1 MFARL
6 QGAREVERCHV
17 LHYLQMATEKLAK
30 AYRVRDTSAPLEGDG
45 GLLRRHVGLV
55 KFIRAL
61 LLSPKMQEAYAW
73 RSSQLASF
81 SKTAAA
87 LEGEIE
93 KLAPA
98 VDQATTPE
106 NTEYPWL
113 ADDSVVVPCEYTY
126 PQLSLFEQPGG
137 RGFIKL
143 LRRAVEDFESIH
155 IG

>member
-1 MFARL
+1 FARL
-6 QGAREVERCHV
+6 QAAADVESCHS
-17 LHYLQMATEKLAK
+17 LHFLQMATEKLAK
-30 AYRVRDTSAPLEGDG
+30 AYRIRDTSAPLEGDA

-61 LLSPKMQEAYAW
+61 LLSPKMKEAYEG

-81 SKTAAA
+81 SKTATGLAR
-87 LEGEIE
+87 EIE

-113 ADDSVVVPCEYTY
+113 SGKTVVVPCEYTY
-126 PQLSLFEQPGG
+126 PPLSLLERPGG
-137 RGFIKL
+137 RGF
-143 LRRAVEDFESIH
+143 
-155 IG
+155 